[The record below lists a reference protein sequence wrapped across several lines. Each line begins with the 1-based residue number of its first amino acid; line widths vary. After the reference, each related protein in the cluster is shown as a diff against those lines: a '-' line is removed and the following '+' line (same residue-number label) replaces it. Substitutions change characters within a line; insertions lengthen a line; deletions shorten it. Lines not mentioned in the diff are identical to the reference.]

1 MNALW
6 FYAIAFVVIWIMALL
21 FRDKLKIDIQGP
33 IIMRKTQ
40 KMKGFIDRTAQ
51 RHTRLWKWMLNL
63 GIPITFIAMFA
74 IVFVLIQSL
83 ETLFVAPQVTLIIP
97 GVDLPGSPITPPL
110 GYGLLGIATV
120 MIVHEFGHG
129 ILARVEGVEIKSI
142 GVLLLAILPG
152 AFVEPDEEQ
161 IKKIKR
167 IPRLRILAAG
177 SFFNFGLA
185 LIAFLVVTGITGF
198 AFPATFQNDGIIIN
212 NVVGGS
218 PAEGILEEGMILESI
233 NGFSIS
239 NATTFQE
246 AIQNLEVGQE
256 ATFVTSGG
264 TFNLKLGQNP
274 NNESA
279 PYIGIRTS
287 PNQVLKENVAST
299 YGETLPWVWVYLSDA
314 LFWIFLINFGVGWF
328 NLLPVKPLD
337 GGLML
342 EELLKFKLSDNQA
355 RPLLFSVS
363 LVLASIVII
372 SIIYG
377 LGRSIM
383 LLL

>member
-6 FYAIAFVVIWIMALL
+6 FYAIAFAVIWIMAFF

-51 RHTRLWKWMLNL
+51 RHTRLWRWMLNL
-63 GIPITFIAMFA
+63 GIPITFLAMFA
-74 IVFVLIQSL
+74 IAFVLIQSL

-120 MIVHEFGHG
+120 FIVHEIGHG

-142 GVLLLAILPG
+142 GVALIAILPA

-161 IKKIKR
+161 IQKIKR

-198 AFPATFQNDGIIIN
+198 AFPATFQDEGIVIDS
-212 NVVGGS
+212 VVPGS

-233 NGFSIS
+233 NGYSIS
-239 NATTFQE
+239 NATNFQE
-246 AIQNLEVGQE
+246 AIETLEVGQE
-256 ATFVTSGG
+256 ATIVTSGG
-264 TFNLKLGQNP
+264 TFNLRLGQNP

-279 PYIGIRTS
+279 PYIGIRSTS
-287 PNQVLKENVAST
+287 NKIIKEDVAAT
-299 YGETLPWVWVYLSDA
+299 YGETLPWIWVYLSDA
-314 LFWIFLINFGVGWF
+314 LLWIWVINLGVGMF
-328 NLLPVKPLD
+328 NLLPIKPLD